1 MARRPDCLFS
11 PAATRAARTRAQA
24 ATWAW
29 AGKVA
34 SRLGRFRPDRAQPSM
49 EIGRPSAP
57 SGGSKG
63 TRGRR
68 SPKTLV
74 HSFPPLLSLAPHA
87 TAAAAVVS
95 VGADEGWCRPSLSG
109 SPSFLSRASLSLS
122 AARRISSNSEPRRRR
137 RRRRRHHGP
146 SCRRA
151 RSPSGERAAVKRLC
165 VGALY
170 LYPSGCISA
179 TNIGA
184 VRSFPHDGGDGS
196 GEVSHWPCFSFP
208 PSVFLLFYS
217 DPIRFGD
224 GDWN

>member
-1 MARRPDCLFS
+1 MARRPDRLS
-11 PAATRAARTRAQA
+11 GPAAARAARTRAQA

-109 SPSFLSRASLSLS
+109 SPSFLSRASLSQQRDAS
-122 AARRISSNSEPRRRR
+122 RATASRAGGEDEDGATA
-137 RRRRRHHGP
+137 GP
-146 SCRRA
+146 LA
-151 RSPSGERAAVKRLC
+151 GERAPHRESAP
-165 VGALY
+165 
-170 LYPSGCISA
+170 PSSGSVSA
-179 TNIGA
+179 PCTRTRADASRRRTPARSGLSRTTAEMAA
-184 VRSFPHDGGDGS
+184 VR
-196 GEVSHWPCFSFP
+196 
-208 PSVFLLFYS
+208 
-217 DPIRFGD
+217 
-224 GDWN
+224 